1 MRVNNDSSKYGKGY
15 MTGATAGIR
24 LDTKYLDF
32 NFGYAKPISH
42 SEYLNPK
49 KQEIYF
55 NTALKISF

>member
-1 MRVNNDSSKYGKGY
+1 MIVQKYGKGY

-49 KQEIYF
+49 KQEILF
-55 NTALKISF
+55 